1 MTAAA
6 LGTRPPEAGLDG
18 SFVAQQLR
26 IGVEYYT
33 AGRNDEAIVAF
44 RNGLAAA
51 KNEAPGSV
59 PVETISELHAKLG
72 NACMVGGDLD
82 TAAASYKAALR
93 LAPHLTDCW
102 CNFGNVHLKT
112 GKPQDA
118 ITLYLQALK
127 INSGHWPARTN
138 LVQALMTTQQYI
150 IAKALLIEL
159 IGERPQDGKIHHQL
173 GKTNFELN
181 DLDAALACFRQAVAL
196 DPRDA
201 DSIYWIGG
209 IEQRMGDAEA
219 AKVSYAKAAQI
230 QPLIR
235 RPALK
240 SPADFRVLALFA
252 PFAGNTPVEYLFKDT
267 AYDTDTLA
275 LFASNEYDVEPLKKD
290 VDVVV
295 NLISDADQS
304 ETVLPLA
311 IDLVGRLGKPTVN
324 DPGMIRRTTRNAIA
338 DLLAGIAGSRVPK
351 VLRQNAGDDFSVA
364 ALQAA
369 LPVTSA
375 ILARPAGTH
384 GGDDFEKIEDPAE
397 LTAFL
402 AQHPDTDHY
411 LIEYIDYRSADGH
424 FRKYRFIFVD
434 GQVLPYHLAIG
445 NDWKVHHTSTD
456 MVHHQWMQQEE
467 ETFLSDP
474 TTVFNAGHY
483 QVLQAIQQR
492 VGLEYFGID
501 CGLDRAGNLVVFEV
515 NASMLVHARNEDFPY
530 KAPFVLRI
538 KQAFDAMLQ
547 KLATASAS

>member
-1 MTAAA
+1 MTTAAA
-6 LGTRPPEAGLDG
+6 LATRPPEADIAG

-33 AGRNDEAIVAF
+33 AGRNDEAIAAF
-44 RNGLAAA
+44 QGGLAAA
-51 KNEAPGSV
+51 EKEV
-59 PVETISELHAKLG
+59 PVETMSELHAKLG
-72 NACMVGGDLD
+72 NACMVRGDLD
-82 TAAASYKAALR
+82 MAAANYKAALR

-102 CNFGNVHLKT
+102 CNLGNVHLKT
-112 GKPQDA
+112 GKAQDA
-118 ITLYLQALK
+118 VALYLQALR
-127 INSGHWPARTN
+127 INPGHWPARTN
-138 LVQALMTTQQYI
+138 LVQALMATKQYI
-150 IAKALLIEL
+150 MAKALLIEL
-159 IGERPQDGKIHHQL
+159 ANERPQDGGIRHQL
-173 GKTNFELN
+173 GKTHFELN
-181 DLDAALACFRQAVAL
+181 EPEAALECFRQAVIL

-201 DSIYWIGG
+201 ESIYWIGG
-209 IEQRMGDAEA
+209 IEQRMGDIEA
-219 AKVSYAKAAQI
+219 AKASYAKAAQI

-235 RPALK
+235 RPAIK

-252 PFAGNTPVEYLFKDT
+252 PFAGNTPIEYLFKDT

-275 LFASNEYDVEPLKKD
+275 LFASNEYDVQSLKKD
-290 VDVVV
+290 IHVVV

-304 ETVLPLA
+304 EAVLPLA
-311 IDLVGRLGKPTVN
+311 TDLVGRLGKPTVN
-324 DPGMIRRTTRNAIA
+324 DPRMIRRTTRDAIA
-338 DLLAGIAGSRVPK
+338 DLLAGIPGSRIPK
-351 VLRQNAGDDFSVA
+351 VLRQNAGDVFSVA

-397 LTAFL
+397 LAAFL

-467 ETFLSDP
+467 EAFLSDP

-483 QVLQAIQQR
+483 QALQAIQSR
-492 VGLEYFGID
+492 VDLEYFGID